1 MSNILL
7 AVSGGIAAYK
17 SVELCRRLQ
26 DQGHEVRVVMT
37 ASAMEFVTP
46 LTFQAISGHP
56 VHTELFDLAAEA
68 AMGHIELARWADTVL
83 IAPATANTLA
93 KLVAGFSDDLLTTV
107 VTATAAPV
115 VVAPAMNQ
123 QMYQASTTQ
132 ENLATL
138 KQRGVRVIGPAAG
151 AQACGEVGM
160 GRMVEPELIVDQLF
174 YPHSE
179 LLAGQHWVIT
189 AGPTREQ
196 IDPVRFLSNNSS
208 GKMGYAIAKAAHR
221 LGAKVTLVSGPVSL
235 LPEAGVT
242 CVKVKSAL
250 QMQQAVMEHISA
262 ADVFVACAAVADYRP
277 VDFVTQ
283 KIKKND
289 EHLQIQLVKN
299 PDILQGVAALP
310 SPPFCVGFAAE
321 TERLEHYAKDKLQR
335 KNLDL
340 ICANNVSCN
349 TIGFDSDENAVTVFS
364 RDGESVTLPQSCK
377 SKIADQLVRLINK
390 TMS

>member
-250 QMQQAVMEHISA
+250 QMQQAVMEHIPA